1 MTLLVW
7 EVQIKNNGILK
18 ELTPKKIFAI
28 IAAFLL
34 GQALFGGIIY
44 SVSNTHKIVTLQI
57 KNEKTAEERYRNI
70 QKTAD
75 ERYRN
80 LLSLLAKI
88 DEKNKIRIENLDL
101 KIINLKSEVNEK
113 FLRVEER
120 IGRIEDDIRIIK
132 KAIVKKHPDLAQE
145 LISKKEDMNK
155 TPKDKFS
162 GMGGSD
168 EE

>member
-1 MTLLVW
+1 M
-7 EVQIKNNGILK
+7 KNNGILK
-18 ELTPKKIFAI
+18 ELTPKKVFAI

-57 KNEKTAEERYRNI
+57 KNEQTAEERYRNL

-75 ERYRN
+75 ERYQNIMDFLKLSIGN
-80 LLSLLAKI
+80 LEKI
-88 DEKNKIRIENLDL
+88 M
-101 KIINLKSEVNEK
+101 NEK
-113 FLRVEER
+113 FKKV
-120 IGRIEDDIRIIK
+120 EDDINSLKDDISLLKGEISK
-132 KAIVKKHPDLAQE
+132 VKIAIVKKHPDLAQD
-145 LISKKEDMNK
+145 LISKKDNEK
-155 TPKDKFS
+155 QTPKEKFT

>member
-1 MTLLVW
+1 M
-7 EVQIKNNGILK
+7 KNNGILK
-18 ELTPKKIFAI
+18 ELSPKKVFAI

-57 KNEKTAEERYRNI
+57 KNEQTADERYRNLQKTADERYRNL

-80 LLSLLAKI
+80 LLRLLAEI
-88 DEKNKIRIENLDL
+88 DEKNRIRIEKLE
-101 KIINLKSEVNEK
+101 SAMNEK
-113 FLRVEER
+113 FRRVEAR
-120 IGRIEDDIRIIK
+120 IERIEDDIRIIK

-145 LISKKEDMNK
+145 LISKKDKNK
-155 TPKDKFS
+155 TQKDEFS

>member
-1 MTLLVW
+1 M
-7 EVQIKNNGILK
+7 KNNGILK
-18 ELTPKKIFAI
+18 ELTPKKVFAI

-57 KNEKTAEERYRNI
+57 KNEKIAEDRY
-70 QKTAD
+70 K
-75 ERYRN
+75 N
-80 LLSLLAKI
+80 LLRILAEM
-88 DEKNKIRIENLDL
+88 DEKFDL
-101 KIINLKSEVNEK
+101 KILNLKIEVNEK
-113 FLRVEER
+113 LKHIEMVMNERFKRIEER
-120 IGRIEDDIRIIK
+120 FEQIEDRFERIEDDIRIIK

-145 LISKKEDMNK
+145 LISKKD
-155 TPKDKFS
+155 KDKTLKDEFS